1 MQDEK
6 LVDLNKVKL
15 KCIPEDG
22 IDEDEQAG
30 FFDWEYECI
39 KCHWGSSF
47 KGSIEARVIKQHLK
61 SSKMHLMERRRH
73 LHPNEPDPMEGVTEI
88 RMLL

>member
-6 LVDLNKVKL
+6 LVDLNKVML

-22 IDEDEQAG
+22 IDEDEQPL
-30 FFDWEYECI
+30 FIDCEYECI
-39 KCHWGSSF
+39 KCHWCSSF
-47 KGSIEARVIKQHLK
+47 KGSIEARVINQHLK

-73 LHPNEPDPMEGVTEI
+73 VHPDPTEGVTDI
-88 RMLL
+88 RTYFQPS

>member
-15 KCIPEDG
+15 KCIPEHG
-22 IDEDEQAG
+22 IDEDEQPV
-30 FFDWEYECI
+30 FLT
-39 KCHWGSSF
+39 GSTNASSVI
-47 KGSIEARVIKQHLK
+47 GAAHSIEARVIKQHLK
-61 SSKMHLMERRRH
+61 SSKIHLMERRRH
-73 LHPNEPDPMEGVTEI
+73 LHPNEPDPMEGVTDI

>member
-1 MQDEK
+1 M
-6 LVDLNKVKL
+6 DLNKVKL

-22 IDEDEQAG
+22 IGEDEQPV

-39 KCHWGSSF
+39 KCHWYSSF

-73 LHPNEPDPMEGVTEI
+73 LHPNEQDPMEGVTDI